1 MLCYLLAGAGAR
13 AVFQAGVLEELYEH
27 ERFRHPKIFAG
38 TSGGAINGALL
49 AAGRT
54 PRQLRDFWL
63 RFATEPPIDA
73 NVPFFSK
80 AIRVVAG
87 SLVRHGLAGLW
98 ADRGRSLWW
107 AAKRAWRHRSADPGA
122 AAAVFIE
129 LLLTRHY
136 GIVHE
141 LLNQVPDPS
150 LLRAEPL
157 RALLVDALGGSTVP
171 AAPGVR
177 LAINAV
183 DLRHCRPARFVNTR
197 TELTD
202 ASPEYI
208 VSTTID
214 VDVVLGSAAI
224 PLLLP
229 LVSAG
234 DHQLWDGGLLVNAP
248 LASAISLEADEIVPV
263 LSNALP
269 DEARR
274 FENLGDALQRLLDII
289 TEHCFSLDRKL
300 LLERNKLARHPDAAG
315 GKQYREITLYQAI
328 RPERT
333 AVFDTG
339 SYLDFSAQRLG
350 DMFEAGR
357 ERARAWLAA
366 GAPRDGLPPSSEAP
380 AECE

>member
-13 AVFQAGVLEELYEH
+13 AVFQAGVLDELYGH
-27 ERFRHPKIFAG
+27 DRFRHPEIFAG
-38 TSGGAINGALL
+38 TSGGAINAALL

-63 RFATEPPIDA
+63 RFATEPPLDA

-80 AIRVVAG
+80 AIRVVSSA
-87 SLVRHGLAGLW
+87 LVRHGLSSLW
-98 ADRGRSLWW
+98 ANRGRSLWW
-107 AAKRAWRHRSADPGA
+107 AAKRAWQRRATDPGGA
-122 AAAVFIE
+122 AAIVVE
-129 LLLTRHY
+129 LLLTQHY

-171 AAPGVR
+171 TVPGVR

-197 TELTD
+197 TALTD

-208 VSTTID
+208 FSTTID

-224 PLLLP
+224 PVLLP
-229 LVSAG
+229 LVTAG

-269 DEARR
+269 DGARS
-274 FENLGDALQRLLDII
+274 FENLGDTLQRLLDVI
-289 TEHCFSLDRKL
+289 TEHCFNLDRKL

-315 GKQYREITLYQAI
+315 GKQYREITLYEAI
-328 RPERT
+328 RPERSP
-333 AVFDTG
+333 VFDTG

-350 DMFEAGR
+350 AMFEAGR

-366 GAPRDGLPPSSEAP
+366 GAPLDALPPVE
-380 AECE
+380 